1 MPACPHRGWAAN
13 DSNCTPKNSTTSS
26 KEMDEKLKKL
36 MADRNALDQR
46 LTTPIEKINLNTVSQ
61 YKS

>member
-1 MPACPHRGWAAN
+1 MPACPYRSWSAN
-13 DSNCTPKNSTTSS
+13 DSNCKPKTDSVST

-46 LTTPIEKINLNTVSQ
+46 LTQVSVEPKKKLNNI
-61 YKS
+61 

>member
-1 MPACPHRGWAAN
+1 MPACPYRGWAAN
-13 DSNCTPKNSTTSS
+13 DSNCTPKNSSVSS

-46 LTTPIEKINLNTVSQ
+46 LTQVSVQ
-61 YKS
+61 PKKN

>member
-1 MPACPHRGWAAN
+1 MPACPYRSWSAN
-13 DSNCTPKNSTTSS
+13 DSNCKPKADSVST

-46 LTTPIEKINLNTVSQ
+46 LTQVPVQPKKKLNNI
-61 YKS
+61 

>member
-1 MPACPHRGWAAN
+1 MPACPYRSWSAN
-13 DSNCTPKNSTTSS
+13 DSNCKPKTDSVST

-46 LTTPIEKINLNTVSQ
+46 LTQVPVQPKKKLNNI
-61 YKS
+61 

>member
-1 MPACPHRGWAAN
+1 MPACPYRSWSAN
-13 DSNCTPKNSTTSS
+13 DSDCKPKNNTVAS

-46 LTTPIEKINLNTVSQ
+46 LTDVPVVPKKKLNNN
-61 YKS
+61 